1 MDSMDGDG
9 GYYLAM
15 FGGEE
20 ESDDG
25 NDKDGTPTKLGEQPP
40 KKRRKTGKDET
51 ADTDNEFG
59 VLNVDS
65 GDDFSSASSLSDDN
79 DDEEGGIAHKKK
91 PHVNLTQKQQK
102 ELDFT
107 KKKLSKWAA
116 RLFDPNRPQG
126 LVHAP
131 QLIPL
136 NDEFL
141 QVFGKREKDCDEMA
155 GREIEIDKTSLDIID
170 VSDDEN
176 DEENTE
182 SKDGKKE
189 EFQ

>member
-1 MDSMDGDG
+1 MGDGRPRADLHMTADTEQSMSEAEQLHLLNSAPFDAVYSGDDGEFVAAPLRSNQSIITKNRSMLDSMDGDG

-25 NDKDGTPTKLGEQPP
+25 NDKDGTPIKLGEQPP

-79 DDEEGGIAHKKK
+79 DDEEGG
-91 PHVNLTQKQQK
+91 
-102 ELDFT
+102 
-107 KKKLSKWAA
+107 
-116 RLFDPNRPQG
+116 
-126 LVHAP
+126 
-131 QLIPL
+131 
-136 NDEFL
+136 
-141 QVFGKREKDCDEMA
+141 
-155 GREIEIDKTSLDIID
+155 
-170 VSDDEN
+170 
-176 DEENTE
+176 
-182 SKDGKKE
+182 
-189 EFQ
+189 